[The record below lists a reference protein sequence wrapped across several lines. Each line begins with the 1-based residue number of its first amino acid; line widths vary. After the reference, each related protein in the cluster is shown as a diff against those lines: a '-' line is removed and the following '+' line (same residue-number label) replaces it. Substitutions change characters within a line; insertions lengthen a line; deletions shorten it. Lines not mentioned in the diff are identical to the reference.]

1 MALLHL
7 FSIYHSSLRGLL
19 ARHGGI
25 SELRMKIWTKERF
38 EEFVSL
44 E

>member
-19 ARHGGI
+19 AQHGGI
-25 SELRMKIWTKERF
+25 SGLRMKIWTKEHF
-38 EEFVSL
+38 E
-44 E
+44 